1 MINYLSNVELNAI
14 LSSTAPDENKTL
26 YFQDSAS
33 HPAFLYLSSDDR
45 LAMPSSESITA
56 IFTTMQKVLKLVLPG
71 ATFSASPFIPINNR
85 LGTSDIAK
93 YIQGFN
99 ETTIS
104 IVFGNVSYSL
114 FDDASSDFFV
124 IARSELTLAELNDT
138 YGGSFRLAPVNVLK
152 VLKQIGMLMDR
163 ITTSNTSPINPIEE
177 RGDVTPPP
185 PPSGNTFIENGDVW
199 EVVRG
204 GPFGGTDITS
214 IRLNVPNPSSVSDY
228 NQSAYRGVLQDAMAL
243 AFPGKTHQLSNCRI
257 VDIPGI
263 SYYVQWDC
271 VES

>member
-1 MINYLSNVELNAI
+1 MINYLSNTELNAI
-14 LSSTAPDENKTL
+14 LSNATFDEAKTL

-45 LAMPSSESITA
+45 VSMPSSESITA

-71 ATFSASPFIPINNR
+71 AVFSASPFIPINNR

-93 YIQGFN
+93 YTQGFN

-104 IVFGNVSYSL
+104 LVFGNVSYSL

-152 VLKQIGMLMDR
+152 VLKQIGMLMGR
-163 ITTSNTSPINPIEE
+163 ITTSNTAVISPIEDAANIQPTIID
-177 RGDVTPPP
+177 RPDDVIYDGD
-185 PPSGNTFIENGDVW
+185 DVW
-199 EVVRG
+199 SVEKIASNVV
-204 GPFGGTDITS
+204 S
-214 IRLNVPNPSSVSDY
+214 IRLD
-228 NQSAYRGVLQDAMAL
+228 SATQPILTEFNSTTYSNRLKGILQVKY
-243 AFPGKTHQLSNCRI
+243 PGKTFTLSNCR
-257 VDIPGI
+257 VLNVPGV
-263 SYYVQWDC
+263 SWFVFWDVVQN
-271 VES
+271 